1 MTLYPHFW
9 LEELAEL
16 KALARIRNTSGRTQ
30 MERGT
35 YIRHTDFTLIYE
47 RFEEPVEHLKQG
59 VQRTCTWV
67 CKSEHQEEDKAAEDT
82 EPFFFSSVERG

>member
-1 MTLYPHFW
+1 
-9 LEELAEL
+9 
-16 KALARIRNTSGRTQ
+16 

-35 YIRHTDFTLIYE
+35 HIRHTDFTLGYD

-59 VQRTCTWV
+59 VQRAYVWM

-82 EPFFFSSVERG
+82 EPFFFLNGEMVAIPSHLTQ